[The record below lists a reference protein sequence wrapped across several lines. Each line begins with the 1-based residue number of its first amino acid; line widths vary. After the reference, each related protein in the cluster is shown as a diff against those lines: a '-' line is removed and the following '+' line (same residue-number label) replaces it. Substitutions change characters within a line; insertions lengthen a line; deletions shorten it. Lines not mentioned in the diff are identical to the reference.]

1 MKRPSFQFYPDD
13 WTGNANLR
21 RCSPAA
27 RGVWVDVLCLMHD
40 QEEYGVLRWPLK
52 EIAQAA
58 GASMAHVRELV
69 EKRVLKGI
77 DKGECEAFVYV
88 PRSGRRD
95 GEPVTLIAVQAGPI
109 WYSTRMVRDE
119 YVRTIRAESSGN
131 GGAPKDPPK
140 PSPKGGFGDTKGEPI
155 GGGLG
160 PRASPSPSPTTCI
173 DSEAKAS
180 AAPSTAKDRI
190 WQFGPALLGEKGRP
204 LLGQLVAKHGEDV
217 VDRAIAATLA
227 EQPGEPR
234 SWLVKA
240 CETEAKRHQR
250 AEQLGGGDLLDD
262 PRPQWALT
270 AGFSTRFEAENEG
283 CTPRNAH
290 QFRDGRRVQ

>member
-27 RGVWVDVLCLMHD
+27 RGVWVDVMCLMHD
-40 QEEYGVLRWPLK
+40 QEEYGILRWPLK

-58 GASMAHVRELV
+58 GASMAHIRELV
-69 EKRVLKGI
+69 EKNVLKGI
-77 DKGECEAFVYV
+77 DKGECESFVYV
-88 PRSGRRD
+88 PRSGRKD
-95 GEPVTLIAVQAGPI
+95 GDPVTLVPTQAGPL
-109 WYSTRMVRDE
+109 WYSSRMVKDE
-119 YVRTIRAESSGN
+119 YVRTIRAEAAGN
-131 GGAPKDPPK
+131 GGAPKPTSQ
-140 PSPKGGFGDTKGEPI
+140 PSPKVGFGETKGEPI
-155 GGGLG
+155 GGGFG

-180 AAPSTAKDRI
+180 AAQSTAKDRV
-190 WQFGPALLGEKGRP
+190 WTFGPALLGEKGRS
-204 LLGQLVAKHGEDV
+204 LLGQLVNKHGEEV
-217 VDRAIAATLA
+217 VDRAIASAMR
-227 EQPGEPR
+227 EQPGEPKA
-234 SWLVKA
+234 WLVKA
-240 CETEAKRHQR
+240 CETEAQLQRR

-262 PRPQWALT
+262 PKPQWALD
-270 AGFSTRFEAENEG
+270 AGFCTRFEAENEG